1 MMMDYNNNKNSSKHL
16 RNEKINKNIEASN
29 ELKNNFIL
37 EDSKIINEN
46 KNPVK
51 NLEKFDFINKN
62 LSKYKSYDK
71 ILKYKS
77 LKNKKINNNSYNK
90 LIKEKKNVLICK
102 TLNLSSIK
110 KPKTVFGKIKKNNF
124 NYNKTIKNIFGNTE
138 KIKLKNKE
146 RNTTNNKSINLNVN
160 NYFTDFKLYNKNKNK
175 VNQIY
180 DK

>member
-1 MMMDYNNNKNSSKHL
+1 M
-16 RNEKINKNIEASN
+16 
-29 ELKNNFIL
+29 
-37 EDSKIINEN
+37 
-46 KNPVK
+46 
-51 NLEKFDFINKN
+51 
-62 LSKYKSYDK
+62 
-71 ILKYKS
+71 
-77 LKNKKINNNSYNK
+77 
-90 LIKEKKNVLICK
+90 LICK
-102 TLNLSSIK
+102 TLNLSSIN

-160 NYFTDFKLYNKNKNK
+160 NYFTDFKFYNKNKNK